1 VGSTTK
7 FAISASGGASWE
19 GDCRIETQFPRR
31 ETLGRGWG
39 FLELANLGEKHCR
52 TPTLDLLH
60 PTLEILGRAGSHAL
74 WASKTPLACFWF
86 DRI

>member
-1 VGSTTK
+1 V
-7 FAISASGGASWE
+7 
-19 GDCRIETQFPRR
+19 QFLRR
-31 ETLGRGWG
+31 ETLGRDWG

-74 WASKTPLACFWF
+74 WASKTPWPASGSAEFEFVAPLKARSTFWGVGT
-86 DRI
+86 ITS